1 MSRRDP
7 APSSARP
14 SSTASTSATPSS
26 LARLEAAAKQW
37 ERDVVIPHCAV
48 CTRPCC
54 ALTDVVLDL
63 SAAEA
68 ETLYHI
74 TPATPTLPSTV
85 QAHGGRFYAHGAPC
99 PAFARSTQRCTIYD
113 TGRKPKGCADFP
125 VYADGDVVTA
135 DTRCEAVAA
144 NLAGLEDALFEA
156 LRPGESLAVLRDDGD
171 DDGVFVSFQ
180 VEGPPEPKAKA
191 PRVDANAA
199 PTTTP
204 TPKRKP
210 QPQGKPEPREKP
222 PAPPRPAPARGT
234 SPKPSPWRGTSRPQ
248 PPSDGR
254 GTPSQRP
261 GPSPPGSRP
270 RGTPGPAGPPG
281 RRR

>member
-1 MSRRDP
+1 MSRRGP
-7 APSSARP
+7 PPSS
-14 SSTASTSATPSS
+14 SSPRTSAPRSTSAPSAPPAA

-68 ETLYHI
+68 ETLYRI
-74 TPATPTLPSTV
+74 TPSSPKLPPTV
-85 QAHGGRFYAHGAPC
+85 QASGGRFYAHGAPC
-99 PAFARSTQRCTIYD
+99 PAFATSTQRCAIYD

-125 VYADGDVVTA
+125 VYADDDVVTA

-144 NLAGLEDALFEA
+144 NLAGLEDALFESLA
-156 LRPGESLAVLRDDGD
+156 PGETLAVLRDGGD
-171 DDGVFVSFQ
+171 DVGVFVSFQ
-180 VEGPPEPKAKA
+180 VEGPPAPKAKA
-191 PRVDANAA
+191 PA
-199 PTTTP
+199 PTVQ
-204 TPKRKP
+204 PKRKP

-222 PAPPRPAPARGT
+222 PAPPRPAPPRGT
-234 SPKPSPWRGTSRPQ
+234 SPKPSSPWRGTSRPVAPATDRET
-248 PPSDGR
+248 PPR
-254 GTPSQRP
+254 RPRPTTPT
-261 GPSPPGSRP
+261 SPP

>member
-1 MSRRDP
+1 MPPPSAPP
-7 APSSARP
+7 AA
-14 SSTASTSATPSS
+14 

-37 ERDVVIPHCAV
+37 EREVVIPHCAV

-68 ETLYHI
+68 ETLYRI
-74 TPATPTLPSTV
+74 MPSSPKLPSTV
-85 QAHGGRFYAHGAPC
+85 QASGGRFYAHGAPC
-99 PAFARSTQRCTIYD
+99 PAFATSTQRCTIYD

-125 VYADGDVVTA
+125 VYADDDVVTA

-144 NLAGLEDALFEA
+144 NVAGLEDALFQA
-156 LRPGESLAVLRDDGD
+156 LAPGETLAVLRDDGD

-180 VEGPPEPKAKA
+180 VEGPPAPKTTAPASKA
-191 PRVDANAA
+191 TAPA
-199 PTTTP
+199 PTRQP
-204 TPKRKP
+204 QRKP
-210 QPQGKPEPREKP
+210 QTQGKPEPREKP
-222 PAPPRPAPARGT
+222 PALPRPAPSRGT
-234 SPKPSPWRGTSRPQ
+234 SPKPSSWRGTSRPAA
-248 PPSDGR
+248 PDTAR
-254 GTPSQRP
+254 GTPPRRP
-261 GPSPPGSRP
+261 GPETPTSPS